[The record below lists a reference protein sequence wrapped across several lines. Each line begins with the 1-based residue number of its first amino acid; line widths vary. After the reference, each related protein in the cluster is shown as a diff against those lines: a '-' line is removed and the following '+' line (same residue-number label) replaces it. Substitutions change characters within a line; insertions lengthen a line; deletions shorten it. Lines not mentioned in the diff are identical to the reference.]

1 MYNDK
6 QSDFLSHYGIL
17 GMKWGVRRP
26 IGPDGR
32 VLRGS
37 AARKYKKEQKLSAKY
52 EKKVSSL
59 SDKELRERINRLNM
73 EKQYETLSKG
83 DINPGEKYVKEI
95 LANSGKTLATAFIIA
110 QAPKVI
116 KVVSSAVTSNVAA
129 AGKVGLE
136 VLYENL

>member
-6 QSDFLSHYGIL
+6 EEAFLAHYGIL

-26 IGPDGR
+26 VGPDGR

-37 AARKYKKEQKLSAKY
+37 AARKYKKEQKVTAKY

-73 EKQYETLSKG
+73 EKQYETLTKG
-83 DINPGEKYVKEI
+83 DTNPGEKYVKEI

-116 KVVSSAVTSNVAA
+116 KVVSSAVTSNVVA